1 MTDEQERNIKIMNG
15 DRLNI
20 AYIGGGSCNFGWKL
34 IPELADIE
42 LCAMVKLYDI
52 DKTCALAN
60 EVIGNNIHDRGNTK
74 GDIVYLACDEAEE
87 ALRDADF
94 VILAFEPGGLEEQVS
109 QLHLP
114 ETYGIFQTGSE
125 NSGLSSVIRA
135 LKIMPLCAEY
145 SHMIEHLCP
154 NAWVINLCTPMAEC
168 MTVLHNEFT
177 EMKLVG
183 VSSDTFAS
191 RELIATMLCES
202 RGISGIRRR
211 DIKTNLLGISGFSW
225 YDEITWEGEDL
236 MPLFREYAEKYGD
249 SGYEYRINEYKT
261 NPDADAHRVKFDLFL
276 RFGMIPAVNDR
287 SAAEFC
293 PPWYTKNTKEMNSWK
308 FSPMTVNYK
317 KRIMTDKTARVK
329 KYMSGETLPRSVDS
343 TEVPEIIRAL
353 CGGGNLISAV
363 SLPNKGQVENLPLN
377 AIVETNAL
385 ISCESVRPVC
395 SGKLPES
402 AAGLSVRH
410 VYNRQAVVRAFEERD
425 LDIAFNAFLNDP
437 LMTCSLTEATELYR
451 EMLSA
456 VRSHLLYYCE

>member
-74 GDIVYLACDEAEE
+74 GDIVYLACDVAEE

>member
-1 MTDEQERNIKIMNG
+1 MNG

-114 ETYGIFQTGSE
+114 ETYGIFQTGGE

-329 KYMSGETLPRSVDS
+329 KYMSGETLPKSVDS

>member
-1 MTDEQERNIKIMNG
+1 MNS

-34 IPELADIE
+34 IPELANTDI
-42 LCAMVKLYDI
+42 CAMVKLYDT

-60 EVIGNNIHDRGNTK
+60 EVIGNNIHDRGNTR

-94 VILAFEPGGLEEQVS
+94 VILAFEPGTLDEQVS

-114 ETYGIFQTGSE
+114 ETYGIFQTGGE

-183 VSSDTFAS
+183 ASSDTFAA
-191 RELIATMLCES
+191 RELIASMVCEKKE
-202 RGISGIRRR
+202 ISGVRRR
-211 DIKTNLLGISGFSW
+211 DIKTNVMGISGFSW
-225 YDEITWEGEDL
+225 FDDITYEGGSL
-236 MPLFREYAEKYGD
+236 MPMFREYAEKYGD
-249 SGYEYRINEYKT
+249 SGYEFRINEYKS
-261 NPDADAHRVKFDLFL
+261 NPDADGHRVKFDLFL
-276 RFGMIPAVNDR
+276 RFGLIPAVIDR
-287 SAAEFC
+287 CAAEFC
-293 PPWYTKNTKEMNSWK
+293 PPWYTKGTKEMAAWK
-308 FSPMTVNYK
+308 FSPVTVNYRK
-317 KRIMTDKTARVK
+317 KMLGDKTAKVK
-329 KYMSGETLPRSVDS
+329 KYMNGDVLPKSADA
-343 TEVPEIIRAL
+343 TEVPEMIRAL

-363 SLPNKGQVENLPLN
+363 SLPNRGQVENLPAG

-385 ISCESVRPVC
+385 ISRDSVRAVC
-395 SGKLPES
+395 AGRLPDS
-402 AAGLSVRH
+402 IAGLSVRH
-410 VYNRQAVVRAFEERD
+410 VYNRSAVVKAFEERD

-437 LMTCSLTEATELYR
+437 LMTCGLTEATELYR
-451 EMLSA
+451 EMLSGI
-456 VRSHLLYYCE
+456 RTHLLYYCE

>member
-1 MTDEQERNIKIMNG
+1 MNG

-114 ETYGIFQTGSE
+114 ETYGIFQTGGE

-225 YDEITWEGEDL
+225 YDEITWEGENL

>member
-1 MTDEQERNIKIMNG
+1 MNG

>member
-1 MTDEQERNIKIMNG
+1 MNG

-114 ETYGIFQTGSE
+114 ETYGIFQTGGE

>member
-1 MTDEQERNIKIMNG
+1 MNG

-114 ETYGIFQTGSE
+114 ETYGIFQTGGE

-154 NAWVINLCTPMAEC
+154 NAWVINLCTPMAES
-168 MTVLHNEFT
+168 MTILHNEFT

-236 MPLFREYAEKYGD
+236 MPLFREYAKKYGD

-329 KYMSGETLPRSVDS
+329 KYMSGEALPKSVDS

>member
-1 MTDEQERNIKIMNG
+1 MTDEQERNIKIMNS

-114 ETYGIFQTGSE
+114 ETYGIFQTGGE

-329 KYMSGETLPRSVDS
+329 KYMSGETFPRSVDS